1 MQSRPRRIGL
11 ALGGGGGKG
20 SAHIGVLTAL
30 EALRVPVDVVA
41 GTSIGGIVA
50 AMYAVGYQPYEI
62 EQWFLRAT
70 AWRILERDTTNSGF
84 LGTRKIESMLREI
97 FATKTFADA
106 RVPLALVAVD
116 INAGREVIL
125 NDGPLVEAVLATTA
139 VPGIFPPLV
148 KGEQL
153 LVDGGVLNNL
163 PVDVAYTLGAERVI
177 AVDLGMIAEYTT
189 FGTTTQSTSGW
200 SPQRWMPRSQLMTAE
215 RALAIMMA
223 RITEQRLQQTPPN
236 VLLRPVVSSLLPFD
250 FTRTVEGRMHG
261 ERATFEQ
268 RDVIEE
274 LRDWR
279 IAEQN
284 DPFSSSSIST

>member
-1 MQSRPRRIGL
+1 
-11 ALGGGGGKG
+11 
-20 SAHIGVLTAL
+20 
-30 EALRVPVDVVA
+30 VA

-50 AMYAVGYQPYEI
+50 AMYAVGYQPYQI

-70 AWRILERDTTNSGF
+70 AWRILERDATNSGF

-177 AVDLGMIAEYTT
+177 AVDLGMIADYTT

>member
-1 MQSRPRRIGL
+1 
-11 ALGGGGGKG
+11 
-20 SAHIGVLTAL
+20 
-30 EALRVPVDVVA
+30 
-41 GTSIGGIVA
+41 
-50 AMYAVGYQPYEI
+50 
-62 EQWFLRAT
+62 
-70 AWRILERDTTNSGF
+70 
-84 LGTRKIESMLREI
+84 MLREI

-177 AVDLGMIAEYTT
+177 AVDLGMIADYTT